1 VFAELAA
8 VKNSKTKKRPP
19 PPPAADE
26 EDTFGDS
33 RGKKT
38 SKFILKHE
46 KV

>member
-38 SKFILKHE
+38 SKFYFE
-46 KV
+46 A